1 MSYQKDREEFIRVML
16 EEFPG
21 RAHGEVI
28 AMAKDL
34 MRKAST
40 SERIA
45 TVLCSVEMSEKRQAR
60 IEAEDERNDAAIKRV
75 CDAWGMVAVLSGDP
89 RGYTVKVKLPSGR
102 SNTWG
107 GSEHGWGVP
116 AREPRINF

>member
-1 MSYQKDREEFIRVML
+1 MSYQKDREEFITIMVH
-16 EEFPG
+16 EFPD
-21 RAHGEVI
+21 RDVYEVI
-28 AMAKDL
+28 AMARNL

-40 SERIA
+40 SERLANI
-45 TVLCSVEMSEKRQAR
+45 LCSVEMSEKRQAR
-60 IEAEDERNDAAIKRV
+60 IEAEDERNDAAIKRI
-75 CDAWGMVAVLSGDP
+75 CDAWGLVPVLSGDP

-116 AREPRINF
+116 AREFRINY